1 MVSMTQNNKTRIWLS
16 ESNQKNL
23 LLTCLAVCLI
33 LPFAMVDAQQ
43 SGATNVIAEIQKALA
58 GQKELSQVLSYLNMS
73 QKELVQAL
81 TTSQTGMFE
90 M

>member
-1 MVSMTQNNKTRIWLS
+1 
-16 ESNQKNL
+16 
-23 LLTCLAVCLI
+23 
-33 LPFAMVDAQQ
+33 MVDAQQ